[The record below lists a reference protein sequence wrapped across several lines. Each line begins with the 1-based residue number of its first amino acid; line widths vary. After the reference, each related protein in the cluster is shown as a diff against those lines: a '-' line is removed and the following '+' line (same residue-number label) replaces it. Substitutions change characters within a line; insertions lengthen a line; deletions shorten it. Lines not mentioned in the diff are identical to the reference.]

1 MKKLLNKK
9 GFTLIEL
16 LATMV
21 IMLLV
26 LSAIG
31 VGMDGASRMYED
43 ATFAADSSNLAGI
56 LNSALGDI
64 LRYSRDIHTTD
75 ETDYPYV
82 QVVPGGSNAF
92 VDSTSARV
100 PDVKFVFTSIEY
112 GIQDAYFYTPID
124 ENDEFLGVLQLKN
137 LRNVKTTELVNAGAY
152 PNLGITGFTITYTL
166 ESEDSTTVGGA
177 YFKIEYTIYSLTDP
191 TKTKDV
197 ECIVRMLN
205 AE

>member
-64 LRYSRDIHTTD
+64 LRYSRDIHTTA
-75 ETDYPYV
+75 ETTYPYEQ
-82 QVVPGGSNAF
+82 QVGADHVF

-100 PDVKFVFTSIEY
+100 PDVDFVFTSIEY

-137 LRNVKTTELVNAGAY
+137 LRNVKTTELINAGAY

-177 YFKIEYTIYSLTDP
+177 YFKIEYTIYSLPAP

>member
-64 LRYSRDIHTTD
+64 LRYSRDIHTTA
-75 ETDYPYV
+75 ETTYPYV
-82 QVVPGGSNAF
+82 QQVGADHVF

-100 PDVKFVFTSIEY
+100 PDVDFVFTSIEY

-152 PNLGITGFTITYTL
+152 PNLGITDFRITYTL

>member
-64 LRYSRDIHTTD
+64 LRYSRDVHTTT

-82 QVVPGGSNAF
+82 QQVGADHVF

-100 PDVKFVFTSIEY
+100 PDVDFVFTSIEY

-152 PNLGITGFTITYTL
+152 PNLGITDFTITYTPT
-166 ESEDSTTVGGA
+166 SDSSTTVGGA
-177 YFKIEYTIYSLTDP
+177 YFKIEYKIYSLTDP

>member
-64 LRYSRDIHTTD
+64 LRYSRDVHTTT

-82 QVVPGGSNAF
+82 QQVGADHVF

-100 PDVKFVFTSIEY
+100 PDVDFVFTSIEY

-152 PNLGITGFTITYTL
+152 PNLGITNFTITYTPT
-166 ESEDSTTVGGA
+166 SDSSTTVGGA
-177 YFKIEYTIYSLTDP
+177 YFKIEYKIYSLTDP